1 MRKFLISLASI
12 LILVLT
18 IYVIISGIGFAN
30 VNGYKGINEIN
41 KELDLKIAQI
51 NTIKESEYVLK
62 KELLDTETSTLKTT
76 REDYLAKVEAARLKG
91 AKGNKLQIEI
101 YELDFIWARIGNYAT
116 DLGLE
121 IKLDVFPGTEE
132 KALHDF
138 KLYNL
143 KISVTGAYTD
153 ILRFI
158 YKIEGD
164 REISAQISEFSMKP
178 NGVENIASNDE
189 NNNENND
196 ENTNSTNSNTSTIL
210 SIGAEFTLKNVPLNY
225 KNIMEDLTEKQTGT
239 DINDLNLP
247 EGTKNENEENKTKET
262 INENEESK
270 TKETINESEEK
281 TIQEETIPTI
291 DPIF

>member
-62 KELLDTETSTLKTT
+62 KEALDTETSTLKTT

-164 REISAQISEFSMKP
+164 REISAQISDFTMKP
-178 NGVENIASNDE
+178 NGVENTTSNNE

-196 ENTNSTNSNTSTIL
+196 ENTNSRNSRTSTIL

-225 KNIMEDLTEKQTGT
+225 KNIMEDLAEKQTGT

-247 EGTKNENEENKTKET
+247 EGTENKNTENEAENKT
-262 INENEESK
+262 INENEEK
-270 TKETINESEEK
+270 TV
-281 TIQEETIPTI
+281 QEETIPTI

>member
-62 KELLDTETSTLKTT
+62 KESLDTETSTLKTT

-164 REISAQISEFSMKP
+164 REISAQISDFTMKP
-178 NGVENIASNDE
+178 NGVENTTSNNE

-196 ENTNSTNSNTSTIL
+196 ENTNSTNSTTSTIL

-225 KNIMEDLTEKQTGT
+225 KNIMEDLAEKQTGT

-247 EGTKNENEENKTKET
+247 EGTENKNTENEAENKT
-262 INENEESK
+262 INENEEK
-270 TKETINESEEK
+270 TV
-281 TIQEETIPTI
+281 QEETIPTI